1 MLAATTTIRVTPETR
16 EALSALSAE
25 RGVTNAD
32 LVAELVTLERER
44 VLLAAMNQQ
53 FAEMAA
59 DPDAIE
65 EYRAEQRIW
74 DSTVGDGL
82 S

>member
-1 MLAATTTIRVTPETR
+1 LAATTTIRVTPDTR

-25 RGVTNAD
+25 RGMTTAD
-32 LVAELVTLERER
+32 LVAELVALEQER
-44 VLLAAMNQQ
+44 VLLAAMNQG
-53 FAEMAA
+53 FADLAA
-59 DPDAIE
+59 DPAAME

>member
-44 VLLAAMNQQ
+44 GLLAAMNQQ

-59 DPDAIE
+59 DPVE